1 MPQPR
6 TRTTDRSKI
15 IDENLRKKWRR
26 KEGLALLEGMARD
39 GYSDKEIAQKM
50 KISPGQLQRL
60 RDNDQKIRKALDHGK
75 METDYLV
82 EKALLKSAVGFR
94 RKQIRVTSIIR
105 YGKLVETQKEEFEED
120 VAPNVMAA
128 QTWLYNR
135 CPDKWKRD
143 PQKGILDNID
153 EDTSIKIEVTRA
165 GYKEDEDDKEWQEE
179 VNKEVKIRKATKE
192 EQEEAKKKNEE
203 KKSKIK
209 AEQEEVEQIKSDEEE
224 DIDAWPDDWEEMIE
238 DDED

>member
-15 IDENLRKKWRR
+15 IDANLQRKWRR

-39 GYSDKEIAQKM
+39 GYTDKEIAQKM

-60 RDNDQKIRKALDHGK
+60 RDNDAKIRKALDHGK
-75 METDYLV
+75 MTTDYLV
-82 EKALLKSAVGFR
+82 EKALLKSALGFK
-94 RKQIRVTSIIR
+94 RKQVRITSIIR
-105 YGKLVETQKEEFEED
+105 YGKLIETQKEELTEE
-120 VAPNVMAA
+120 VAPNVTAA

-143 PQKGILDNID
+143 PQKGILDDID

-165 GYKEDEDDKEWQEE
+165 GYRDDEEDSEWQSE
-179 VNKEVKIRKATKE
+179 VNKCVKVRKATEAEKQQAEVEKSKKLTQKQQEAKE
-192 EQEEAKKKNEE
+192 VEEMQEEA
-203 KKSKIK
+203 
-209 AEQEEVEQIKSDEEE
+209 E
-224 DIDAWPDDWEEMIE
+224 DLDDWPDDWDEMIE
-238 DDED
+238 DE